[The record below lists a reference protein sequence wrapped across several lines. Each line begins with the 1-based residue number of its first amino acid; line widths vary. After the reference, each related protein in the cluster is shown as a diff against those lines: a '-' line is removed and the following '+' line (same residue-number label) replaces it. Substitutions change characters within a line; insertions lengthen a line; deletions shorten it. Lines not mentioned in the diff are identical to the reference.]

1 MAPSPNQ
8 YAQSGEGMYSSIA
21 FEKSRKLLNKLIKV
35 TKKRRLG
42 RLKLDLLHQCN
53 EKDLY
58 SLKLLE
64 KPSCSGAIAQPSGFG
79 GWLSV
84 HSGVCHLVDSKLF
97 FNLWR
102 NLQ

>member
-1 MAPSPNQ
+1 MNIS
-8 YAQSGEGMYSSIA
+8 
-21 FEKSRKLLNKLIKV
+21 
-35 TKKRRLG
+35 KKRRFGQSRLG
-42 RLKLDLLHQCN
+42 LLHQRN

-58 SLKLLE
+58 SLKFLE
-64 KPSCSGAIAQPSGFG
+64 KPSCSGAIAQPSEFG

-84 HSGVCHLVDSKLF
+84 QMGEFHLLDSKLF